1 MSARHVHA
9 AATSVEIKQLHKDGS
24 YFVEIFVD
32 GILMHQIYGLKSPV
46 SVMTQNDH
54 GVILTP
60 KVKPTREYMRELN
73 HKARFLPK
81 RIKP

>member
-9 AATSVEIKQLHKDGS
+9 AATSVEIKQIHKDGA

-32 GILMHQIYGLKSPV
+32 GVLMHQIYGLKSPV

-60 KVKPTREYMRELN
+60 KPKPTREYMKQLN
-73 HKARFLPK
+73 YHSRFLPK
-81 RIKP
+81 RTKP